1 MFFMFLTQSA
11 ATESVAPSLV
21 IRQIDGVAPHPSAA
35 AFRLKPRGPGTVS
48 LRSSH
53 ARLSRPF
60 SHIPMSHDFHAHGGS
75 AHACCGVST
84 DLEDYFLTRR
94 QFLNRTGLG
103 VGGLA
108 MAALLGPHLLA
119 ADDPAKFQ
127 TPNPKLQT
135 GLPRRAAA
143 AGPLAPKPPHFP
155 AKAKAIIHIFAQGAP
170 SHVDTW
176 DYKPALAKMNNET
189 LGDGVAM
196 ASPFKFARY
205 GQSQLEVSEVFAKTA
220 AHADDLA
227 VIRSMWTDIPAHEVA
242 TVFMNTGSLRIIK
255 PSMGS
260 WLVYGLGTEN
270 QNLPGFIA
278 LRGGRLP
285 PGGSTNYGASFLPG
299 IYQGTSVN
307 TQAPSVP
314 QMIQNIRNG
323 YLNPREQR
331 RQLDF
336 VHQLNELHAQN
347 LQRDAALE
355 TRLQSYE
362 IAFRMQTEATDAFD
376 INKES
381 AETRAAY
388 GIGGPRP
395 GGGGQ
400 GGSPSEVG
408 KQLLIARRLVER
420 GVRVVQVWHDGW
432 DHHQDLEDRLG
443 KKANEIDQPLAALL
457 ADLKQR
463 GLLDST
469 LVIWGGE
476 FGRKPIKDKNGGDK
490 PGRDHNAKA
499 FSVVLAGGGVKGG
512 TVYGATDEYGA
523 AAVKD
528 KVHVHD
534 LHATILACM
543 GLDHTKLTYR
553 FNGRD
558 FRLTDVAGNVVKP
571 ILA

>member
-1 MFFMFLTQSA
+1 MS
-11 ATESVAPSLV
+11 SHDHHAPSQ
-21 IRQIDGVAPHPSAA
+21 R
-35 AFRLKPRGPGTVS
+35 
-48 LRSSH
+48 
-53 ARLSRPF
+53 
-60 SHIPMSHDFHAHGGS
+60 
-75 AHACCGVST
+75 CCGIST
-84 DLEDYFLTRR
+84 NIEDYFLTRR
-94 QFLNRTGLG
+94 QFLNRMGLG
-103 VGGLA
+103 LGGLA
-108 MAALLGPHLLA
+108 LASLISPYDLLGAETSAQKLKAGA
-119 ADDPAKFQ
+119 ASVS
-127 TPNPKLQT
+127 
-135 GLPRRAAA
+135 
-143 AGPLAPKPPHFP
+143 PLAPRPPHF
-155 AKAKAIIHIFAQGAP
+155 AGKAKAVIHVFAQGAP
-170 SHVDTW
+170 SQVDTW
-176 DYKPALAKMNNET
+176 DPKPLLAKMNDRS

-196 ASPFKFARY
+196 ASPFKFAKY
-205 GQSQLEVSEVFAKTA
+205 GQCGLEVSEVFAKTA

-242 TVFMNTGSLRIIK
+242 TVFMNTGSLRIAK
-255 PSMGS
+255 PSLGS

-285 PGGSTNYGASFLPG
+285 PGGANNWQAAFLPG
-299 IYQGTSVN
+299 VYQATTVN
-307 TQAPSVP
+307 TQAPTVP

-323 YLNPREQR
+323 YLGRSEQR

-336 VHQLNELHAQN
+336 IQKLNELHAQN

-355 TRLQSYE
+355 TRLESYE

-388 GIGGPRP
+388 GN
-395 GGGGQ
+395 
-400 GGSPSEVG
+400 SDAG

-432 DHHQDLEDRLG
+432 DHHQDLEERLS
-443 KKANEIDQPLAALL
+443 KKAGEIDQPLSALI

-476 FGRKPIKDKNGGDK
+476 FGRKPIKDKSATEK

-499 FSVVLAGGGVKGG
+499 FSTVLAGGGIKGG
-512 TVYGATDEYGA
+512 TVYGATDETGA
-523 AAVKD
+523 AAVQD

-534 LHATILACM
+534 LHATILHCL

-558 FRLTDVAGNVVKP
+558 FRLTDVAGNVINP